1 MALEND
7 EIESL
12 LPLAYSRGYKKVYAD
27 YLGIK
32 NIQLQEAN
40 QDNIKPNNLTPRES
54 VHTTKHNKALV
65 AILGLTG
72 CFIAFIISISYDR
85 IIDYLVR

>member
-12 LPLAYSRGYKKVYAD
+12 LPLAYSRGYKKIYAD

-32 NIQLQEAN
+32 NIQLQEVDSA
-40 QDNIKPNNLTPRES
+40 NIKPKHLNRRDS
-54 VHTTKHNKALV
+54 FHTNKYDKALV

-72 CFIAFIISISYDR
+72 CFVAFLISISYDKL
-85 IIDYLVR
+85 IEYLVR